1 MRYVGLLLVL
11 LIALPAHAERIVTPG
26 FDAAMTARVY
36 AAALEFIPPRALKHV
51 TTPELTLWGL
61 HGLTALDPDLI
72 VGEAAREV
80 WLSRDGKELAHL
92 KAPAGGN
99 SVGWSA
105 LAVALTQSA
114 WKASASVRAAGTQ
127 GVLQGFF
134 DSMLGHLDPY
144 SRYIGPAEAAGEEEA
159 REGNAGVGVTLQGS
173 GGRITVASAIS
184 DGPAALAGVRAGDRI
199 LAVDGQSVRGASASD
214 VEDWLAGNDGSR
226 VKLRF
231 VGARGRRTVELT
243 RAQVPDENVFSFRDG
258 PGLLVR
264 ITDFNTHTAAR
275 LVLAIEQGFAT
286 SDRPAGIV
294 LDLRGNRGGLLYQA
308 ARSADEFL
316 SAGLVATTE
325 GRDPAADHV
334 FRSHRRNVAP
344 AVPLVVLVDGRTAS
358 AAEVMAAAL
367 ADRDRGV
374 VVGSSTLGKGLVQI
388 VTRLP
393 DGGELLLTWSRI
405 LAPRGWP
412 LQGLGVLP
420 QVCTSLG
427 ETTALRQVAAL
438 GKGRRPM
445 ASALRRERTARAPVP
460 NAEALAIRNTCPAA
474 AGTDLDLLVARALL
488 THPAAYAAA
497 LLPHKTDTAL
507 AGRR

>member
-1 MRYVGLLLVL
+1 PEVRFAGVIYLAMAVFVVWLFIDGWRSLRGFEGLAKSIRGRRDEAETFTALNRVPELDGVAGAFDRMVGALRDSAEMMRY
-11 LIALPAHAERIVTPG
+11 IAEDNAHAFKTPIAVIAQSIEPLKRAVLS
-26 FDAAMTARVY
+26 DDRRSAR
-36 AAALEFIPPRALKHV
+36 
-51 TTPELTLWGL
+51 
-61 HGLTALDPDLI
+61 
-72 VGEAAREV
+72 
-80 WLSRDGKELAHL
+80 
-92 KAPAGGN
+92 
-99 SVGWSA
+99 
-105 LAVALTQSA
+105 AVQ
-114 WKASASVRAAGTQ
+114 
-127 GVLQGFF
+127 
-134 DSMLGHLDPY
+134 M
-144 SRYIGPAEAAGEEEA
+144 IE
-159 REGNAGVGVTLQGS
+159 
-173 GGRITVASAIS
+173 
-184 DGPAALAGVRAGDRI
+184 
-199 LAVDGQSVRGASASD
+199 QSVERLDTLVSAAD

-226 VKLRF
+226 VELRV
-231 VGARGRRTVELT
+231 VGALGRRTLRLT
-243 RAQVPDENVFSFRDG
+243 RAQVPEENVFSFRDG

-316 SAGLVATTE
+316 PAGLVATTE

-334 FRSHRRNVAP
+334 FRSHRPNVAP
-344 AVPLVVLVDGRTAS
+344 ALPLVVLVDGRTAS

-427 ETTALRQVAAL
+427 ETTALDQV
-438 GKGRRPM
+438 
-445 ASALRRERTARAPVP
+445 
-460 NAEALAIRNTCPAA
+460 
-474 AGTDLDLLVARALL
+474 
-488 THPAAYAAA
+488 
-497 LLPHKTDTAL
+497 
-507 AGRR
+507 